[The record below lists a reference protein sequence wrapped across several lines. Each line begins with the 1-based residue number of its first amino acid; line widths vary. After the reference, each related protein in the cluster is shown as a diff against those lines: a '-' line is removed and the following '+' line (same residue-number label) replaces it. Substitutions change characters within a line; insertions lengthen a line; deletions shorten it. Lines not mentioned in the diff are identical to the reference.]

1 MVMSITFAVYSLKD
15 PISIAAGDGGIEDPI
30 SIAAGDWGIEN
41 PISIAAV
48 DGGIDDNGLNFFSFR
63 MN

>member
-30 SIAAGDWGIEN
+30 SIAA
-41 PISIAAV
+41 V